1 MFRNAK
7 MGDKVWDFVE
17 EWGKIIKLGADADY
31 PLEVKFN
38 NGAFN
43 SYTWDG
49 KDRIA
54 DNRARLFWNEI
65 KYEIPEKPFDLEN
78 ELKKLEVV
86 EFNRKNRNYYLY
98 WDNCGENIE
107 YYNSYFDEFINYK
120 FFSESSIKKFMD
132 NVKDEKITKEE
143 FFKAYNIVFGG
154 K

>member
-1 MFRNAK
+1 M
-7 MGDKVWDFVE
+7 
-17 EWGKIIKLGADADY
+17 
-31 PLEVKFN
+31 EVKFN